1 VSGRAR
7 TTGMSL
13 IEVMIAITILAMI
26 STLVYSGFTTTAR
39 HKARIEQELD
49 RSHLVSAAL
58 ERMVRELSM
67 AYVSQQTNASN
78 QNGVGTVLTTFL
90 GKDQGTRD
98 RLDFTAFAH
107 QRLYRNAHESDQCEI
122 SYFVTPHPDD
132 GQRLVLARREQN
144 RIDDR
149 PDRGGRV
156 EILLDDV
163 KGIDFEYLD
172 PMTVEWVR
180 TWDAIGAAG
189 QPNRL
194 PMQVRIV
201 LSLPDPRRPARTI
214 KIGTRASIALQWG
227 LNHSTYRP

>member
-1 VSGRAR
+1 MSGRAR

-98 RLDFTAFAH
+98 T
-107 QRLYRNAHESDQCEI
+107 SI
-122 SYFVTPHPDD
+122 SRRSRTSAST
-132 GQRLVLARREQN
+132 GTRTSRTSARSATSSR
-144 RIDDR
+144 RT
-149 PDRGGRV
+149 
-156 EILLDDV
+156 
-163 KGIDFEYLD
+163 
-172 PMTVEWVR
+172 PMTASASCSR
-180 TWDAIGAAG
+180 AANKTASTTAPIAAG
-189 QPNRL
+189 
-194 PMQVRIV
+194 
-201 LSLPDPRRPARTI
+201 
-214 KIGTRASIALQWG
+214 ASRSY
-227 LNHSTYRP
+227 STT

>member
-1 VSGRAR
+1 MRSR
-7 TTGMSL
+7 TSGMSL

-39 HKARIEQELD
+39 HKARIEAEID
-49 RSHLVSAAL
+49 RSHLISAAL
-58 ERMVRELSM
+58 ERMVREISM
-67 AYVSQQTNASN
+67 AYVSQQGNASN
-78 QNGVGTVLTTFL
+78 QNGVGAVLTTFY

-107 QRLYRNAHESDQCEI
+107 QRLFRNAHESDQCEI
-122 SYFVTPHPDD
+122 SYFVTDHPEED
-132 GQRLVLARREQN
+132 RLVLARREQN
-144 RIDDR
+144 RIDER

-172 PMTVEWVR
+172 PMTIEWSR
-180 TWDAIGAAG
+180 SWDAIGAAG

-201 LSLPDPRRPARTI
+201 LSIPDPRRPSRTI
-214 KIGTRASIALQWG
+214 KVGTRASPAIEWG
-227 LNHSTYRP
+227 LNHSTYVP